1 MKILISIIFITF
13 IFACNGG
20 KKRSNAVKIEFEHL
34 AYDLKRIRIKD
45 STTCFIKFR
54 NKGMDTLNI
63 NKVSPSCNCVRV
75 DWPHVP
81 IAKNDSG
88 EIKVVYY
95 SEHPSVLSEVI
106 YVYYNGSD
114 SPALISISGIVE
126 DVKSSAF

>member
-1 MKILISIIFITF
+1 MRILILIIFITF
-13 IFACNGG
+13 VFSCNGV
-20 KKRSNAVKIEFEHL
+20 KKRSNSAKIEFEHL
-34 AYDLKRIRIKD
+34 AYDLQTIRTKD
-45 STTCFIKFR
+45 SATCLIKFL
-54 NKGMDTLNI
+54 NKGMNTLNI
-63 NKVSPSCNCVRV
+63 NKVSPSCSCVRV

-114 SPALISISGIVE
+114 SPILISISGIVE
-126 DVKSSAF
+126 DVKSSEF